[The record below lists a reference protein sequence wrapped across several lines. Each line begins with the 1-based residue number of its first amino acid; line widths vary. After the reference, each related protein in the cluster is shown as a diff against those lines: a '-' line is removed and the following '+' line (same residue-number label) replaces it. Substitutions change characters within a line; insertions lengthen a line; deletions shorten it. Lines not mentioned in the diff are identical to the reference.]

1 MANITVQR
9 VLIEAQAIL
18 NSSSAMKSE
27 ERPAYLL
34 AVIAAALI
42 NIGDQLETMPG
53 VRRPM

>member
-1 MANITVQR
+1 MAKITVQR

-42 NIGDQLETMPG
+42 NIGDQLEMMPG
-53 VRRPM
+53 TRSPL